1 VSVFVTHASLS
12 ADARAQ
18 AERAFAEARDCVI
31 VATSALELGID
42 VGDLDRVLQLDS
54 PTTVASFLQRMGRS
68 GRRAETRANCNFL
81 TTDPAAT
88 VQAAALLRLHRA
100 GYVEPVRA
108 PSRAAHLLAHQLM
121 ALSIQ
126 RGGIAES
133 DAWAWVAGAAPFR
146 DLTESD
152 YRALI
157 EHMLAKEI
165 LHRDGGLLSLGA
177 EGEKR
182 YGRRNFAAAWCRYP
196 EVCGGGHSQ
205 AARPTSSSPRH
216 WSAQWG
222 EWFAR
227 TTWA

>member
-1 VSVFVTHASLS
+1 
-12 ADARAQ
+12 
-18 AERAFAEARDCVI
+18 
-31 VATSALELGID
+31 
-42 VGDLDRVLQLDS
+42 
-54 PTTVASFLQRMGRS
+54 
-68 GRRAETRANCNFL
+68 
-81 TTDPAAT
+81 
-88 VQAAALLRLHRA
+88 
-100 GYVEPVRA
+100 
-108 PSRAAHLLAHQLM
+108 M